1 MNVYRLS
8 FIFIALIVLFSC
20 DRQSSSPIEM
30 RTLTQKA
37 LIKNMTG
44 NDVTITLSQEQCF
57 DEEPELSYTALV
69 KSDSSL
75 VVAYVDLVYPVS
87 VNIDADY
94 YLNMLNLVN
103 VMPRYIAI
111 EYPDGAREEYNFVY
125 NSDDGSTSNPTN
137 LGDYH
142 KLDTGESSNI
152 VLFQY
157 DLVSLTLSE

>member
-69 KSDSSL
+69 KRDSSL
-75 VVAYVDLVYPVS
+75 VVHYVDLVY
-87 VNIDADY
+87 
-94 YLNMLNLVN
+94 
-103 VMPRYIAI
+103 
-111 EYPDGAREEYNFVY
+111 
-125 NSDDGSTSNPTN
+125 NSDEASTSNPTTLEN
-137 LGDYH
+137 YH

-157 DLVSLTLSE
+157 DLVSSTFPE